1 MVVGPDRGNPM
12 KRYLCLLVLTW
23 LACVA
28 MPVHAQKN
36 HLKKNHVAEAPLND
50 DHVDDNP
57 AANEHAALVKSVVGV
72 VKVTRQHDTFDAIGG
87 TTLQVS
93 DRIVAAPGAT
103 AAIVFRDGTLLTLG
117 SGADVVVRDYVFA
130 PKDNKF
136 AFSLYLSKGSAIY
149 ESGKI
154 GKLSP
159 QSVSVQTPKATV
171 GVRGTRFLIEV
182 N

>member
-1 MVVGPDRGNPM
+1 M
-12 KRYLCLLVLTW
+12 KRILCLLAFTW
-23 LACVA
+23 LACLA
-28 MPVHAQKN
+28 MPVLARQEQ
-36 HLKKNHVAEAPLND
+36 VAV
-50 DHVDDNP
+50 DHV
-57 AANEHAALVKSVVGV
+57 ALVKSVNGD
-72 VKVTRQHDTFDAIGG
+72 VKVTRQHDTFVATSG

-93 DRIVAAPGAT
+93 DRVVTAPGAS

-117 SGADVVVRDYVFA
+117 SGADILVRDYVFE
-130 PKDNKF
+130 PRDNKF
-136 AFSLYLSKGSAIY
+136 AFSLYLAKGSAIY

-159 QSVSVQTPKATV
+159 QSVKVETPKATV